1 MDQAPE
7 VAGVEMREYNG
18 DACKYLV
25 PWIDENMDRG
35 EIDAVIAGVLDYVNG
50 LVPDMPDH
58 VGEKFTFGMIFA
70 EGLKRV
76 QTVYTNDR
84 NRWPKGGEYRD
95 FVKQINS
102 CMANKDKEGAKT
114 LKAECPELFAR
125 WAEVQAKKLEFAT
138 I

>member
-1 MDQAPE
+1 MENAAD
-7 VAGVEMREYNG
+7 VAGVSMREYDG

-25 PWIDENMDRG
+25 PWIDENMPRG
-35 EIDAVIAGVLDYVNG
+35 EIDAVIAGVLEYVNE
-50 LVPDMPDH
+50 LVPDMPEH

-95 FVKQINS
+95 FVKQINVA
-102 CMANKDKEGAKT
+102 MEGDDLEEAKA
-114 LKAECPELFAR
+114 LKASNPELFGR
-125 WAEVQAKKLEFAT
+125 WAEAQAKKAQFAA